1 MKKLVITFIAM
12 LALASTAFS
21 ANQVRISQVYGGGGG
36 SGFYLNDYVEIFN
49 FGGTSVNLGGWTIEY
64 GSATGNWGSSAGNI
78 FTFPANAV
86 IEPCKYILVQLGPA
100 GASGAP
106 LPVTAD
112 YSNTTTSMSQSTG
125 KVGLFNAINSN
136 VACGSE
142 AAGTV
147 VDKLAFGPTATCSE
161 TSPTAVTTNT
171 QGVVRNGGGTVDTD
185 NNSADF
191 TITASPVPHNSQS
204 PANTQC
210 LATPAGRST
219 WGQVKT
225 LYR

>member
-1 MKKLVITFIAM
+1 MKKLVITVIAM
-12 LALASTAFS
+12 LALASSAFA

-36 SGFYLNDYVEIFN
+36 AGFYQFDYVEIFN
-49 FGGTSVNLGGWTIEY
+49 YGGTSVNIGGWTIEY

-78 FTFPANAV
+78 FTFPAGAV
-86 IEPCKYILVQLGPA
+86 IEPCKYVLVQLGPA
-100 GASGAP
+100 GTSGSA

-125 KVGLFNAINSN
+125 KVALMNAINSN

-147 VDKLAFGPTATCSE
+147 VDKVAFGPTATCSE
-161 TSPTAVTTNT
+161 TAPTAVTTNQ

-185 NNSADF
+185 NNSTDF
-191 TITASPVPHNSQS
+191 TITNQPVPHNSQS
-204 PANTQC
+204 PANSSC
-210 LATPAGRST
+210 LATPAGRNT
-219 WGQVKT
+219 WGQIKT